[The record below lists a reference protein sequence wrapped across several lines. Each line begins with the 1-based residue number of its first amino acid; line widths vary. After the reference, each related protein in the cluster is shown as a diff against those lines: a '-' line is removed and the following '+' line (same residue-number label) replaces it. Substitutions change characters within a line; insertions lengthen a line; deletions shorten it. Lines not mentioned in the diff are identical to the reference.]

1 MVLPPTPKTPLMTDE
16 TNRKPFLDLSATQL
30 IGGSLAAATA
40 AALGSRLGV
49 VGTIAGAALVS
60 VVSAV
65 AGALYTQSLRRTPE
79 LIRARETLGARERL
93 ALVGAVARRPTL
105 RDEPHSDTQEIEAA
119 VEDATPSIWSR
130 VTWKG
135 VAATA
140 GVFFVITA
148 LVITGTELLTGQ
160 SLDGSSGTTVAD
172 VLEGGGSSGGTSGNE
187 SPTGQTPTTDPSGS
201 TSVVPTT
208 DPTTGPS
215 TDPSTDPSTAPV
227 VDPTDDPTVAEPTPT
242 PTGVPSTSAT
252 PSPSATTTP

>member
-1 MVLPPTPKTPLMTDE
+1 MTDE
-16 TNRKPFLDLSATQL
+16 AKRKPFLDLSATQL

-49 VGTIAGAALVS
+49 VGTIVGAALVS

-65 AGALYTQSLRRTPE
+65 AGALYTQSLRRTQE
-79 LIRARETLGARERL
+79 LIRAREMLGTRERL
-93 ALVGAVARRPTL
+93 AKVGAVARRPTL
-105 RDEPHSDTQEIEAA
+105 RDEPHPDTQEIEAA

-140 GVFFVITA
+140 GVLFVITA

-160 SLDGSSGTTVAD
+160 SLDGRSRTTVTD
-172 VLEGGGSSGGTSGNE
+172 VLKGGGSSGTSDNV
-187 SPTGQTPTTDPSGS
+187 SPTTQTPTTDPSGG

-208 DPTTGPS
+208 EPS
-215 TDPSTDPSTAPV
+215 TDPTTDPLS
-227 VDPTDDPTVAEPTPT
+227 DPSAVPTVPEPTPT

-252 PSPSATTTP
+252 PSPSAAATP

>member
-1 MVLPPTPKTPLMTDE
+1 MTDDS
-16 TNRKPFLDLSATQL
+16 NRKPFLDLSATQL

-49 VGTIAGAALVS
+49 VGTIVGAALVS

-65 AGALYTQSLRRTPE
+65 AGALYTQSLRRTQE
-79 LIRARETLGARERL
+79 LIRAREMLGARERL
-93 ALVGAVARRPTL
+93 AKVGAVARRPTL
-105 RDEPHSDTQEIEAA
+105 RDDPHPDTQEIEAA

-140 GVFFVITA
+140 GILFVITA

-160 SLDGSSGTTVAD
+160 SLDGRSRTTVTD
-172 VLEGGGSSGGTSGNE
+172 VLKGGGSSGTGDNA
-187 SPTGQTPTTDPSGS
+187 SPTTQTPTTDPSDG

-208 DPTTGPS
+208 EPS
-215 TDPSTDPSTAPV
+215 TDPTTDPLS
-227 VDPTDDPTVAEPTPT
+227 DPSAVPTVPEPTPT
-242 PTGVPSTSAT
+242 PTGVPSTSTT
-252 PSPSATTTP
+252 PSPSAAATP

>member
-1 MVLPPTPKTPLMTDE
+1 MTDE
-16 TNRKPFLDLSATQL
+16 TKRKPFLDLSATQL

-49 VGTIAGAALVS
+49 VGTIVGAALVS

-65 AGALYTQSLRRTPE
+65 AGALYTQSLRRTQE
-79 LIRARETLGARERL
+79 LIRAREMLGARERL
-93 ALVGAVARRPTL
+93 AKVGAVARRPTL
-105 RDEPHSDTQEIEAA
+105 RDDPHPDTQEIEAA

-140 GVFFVITA
+140 GILFVITA

-160 SLDGSSGTTVAD
+160 SLDGRSRTTVTD
-172 VLEGGGSSGGTSGNE
+172 VLKGGGSSGTSDNV
-187 SPTGQTPTTDPSGS
+187 SPTTQTPTTDPSGG

-208 DPTTGPS
+208 EPS
-215 TDPSTDPSTAPV
+215 TDPTTDPLS
-227 VDPTDDPTVAEPTPT
+227 DPSAVPTVPEPTPT
-242 PTGVPSTSAT
+242 PTGVPSTSTT
-252 PSPSATTTP
+252 PSPSAAATP

>member
-1 MVLPPTPKTPLMTDE
+1 MTDE
-16 TNRKPFLDLSATQL
+16 TKRKPFLDLSATQL

-49 VGTIAGAALVS
+49 VGTIVGAALVS

-65 AGALYTQSLRRTPE
+65 AGALYTQSLRRTQE
-79 LIRARETLGARERL
+79 LIRAREMLGARERL
-93 ALVGAVARRPTL
+93 AKVGAVARRPTL
-105 RDEPHSDTQEIEAA
+105 RDDPHPDTQEIEAA

-140 GVFFVITA
+140 GILFVITA

-160 SLDGSSGTTVAD
+160 SLDGRSRTTVTD
-172 VLEGGGSSGGTSGNE
+172 VLKGGGSSGTSDNVP
-187 SPTGQTPTTDPSGS
+187 PTTQTPTTDPSGG

-208 DPTTGPS
+208 EPS
-215 TDPSTDPSTAPV
+215 TDPTTDPLS
-227 VDPTDDPTVAEPTPT
+227 DPSAVPTVPEPTPT
-242 PTGVPSTSAT
+242 PTGVPSTSTT
-252 PSPSATTTP
+252 PSPSAAATP

>member
-1 MVLPPTPKTPLMTDE
+1 MTDE

-49 VGTIAGAALVS
+49 VGTIVGAALVS

-65 AGALYTQSLRRTPE
+65 AGALYTQSLRRTQE

-93 ALVGAVARRPTL
+93 AKVGGVARRPTL
-105 RDEPHSDTQEIEAA
+105 RDEPHPDTQEIEVA

-148 LVITGTELLTGQ
+148 LVVTGTELLTGQ
-160 SLDGSSGTTVAD
+160 SLDGRSRTTVTD
-172 VLEGGGSSGGTSGNE
+172 VLKGGGSSGTSGNE
-187 SPTGQTPTTDPSGS
+187 SPSKETPTTDPSDGA
-201 TSVVPTT
+201 SVVPTT
-208 DPTTGPS
+208 DS
-215 TDPSTDPSTAPV
+215 STAPLN
-227 VDPTDDPTVAEPTPT
+227 DPSAVPTVPESTPT
-242 PTGVPSTSAT
+242 PTGVPSTSPT
-252 PSPSATTTP
+252 PSPSATATP

>member
-1 MVLPPTPKTPLMTDE
+1 MTDE

-49 VGTIAGAALVS
+49 VGTIVGAALVS

-65 AGALYTQSLRRTPE
+65 AGALYTQSLRRTQE

-93 ALVGAVARRPTL
+93 AKVGAVARRPTL
-105 RDEPHSDTQEIEAA
+105 RDEPHPDTQEIEAA

-160 SLDGSSGTTVAD
+160 SLDGSSRTTVTD
-172 VLEGGGSSGGTSGNE
+172 VLKGGGSSGTSDNV
-187 SPTGQTPTTDPSGS
+187 SPTRQTPTTDPSGS
-201 TSVVPTT
+201 TERGADHRPVHRPDPPTR
-208 DPTTGPS
+208 PGPA
-215 TDPSTDPSTAPV
+215 TARGRP
-227 VDPTDDPTVAEPTPT
+227 DRRPTVAEPTPT

>member
-1 MVLPPTPKTPLMTDE
+1 MTDE
-16 TNRKPFLDLSATQL
+16 TKRKPFLDLSATQL

-49 VGTIAGAALVS
+49 VGTIVGAALVS

-65 AGALYTQSLRRTPE
+65 AGALYTQSLRRTQE
-79 LIRARETLGARERL
+79 LIRAREMLGARERL
-93 ALVGAVARRPTL
+93 AKVGAVARRPTL
-105 RDEPHSDTQEIEAA
+105 RDDPHPDTQEIEAA

-140 GVFFVITA
+140 GILFVITA

-160 SLDGSSGTTVAD
+160 SLDGRSRTTVTD
-172 VLEGGGSSGGTSGNE
+172 VLKGGGSSGTSDNA
-187 SPTGQTPTTDPSGS
+187 SPTTQTPTTDPSGG

-208 DPTTGPS
+208 EPS
-215 TDPSTDPSTAPV
+215 TDPTTDPLS
-227 VDPTDDPTVAEPTPT
+227 DPSAVPTVPEPTPT
-242 PTGVPSTSAT
+242 PTGVPSTSTT
-252 PSPSATTTP
+252 PSPSAAATP